1 MEVISPD
8 QSAFL
13 PMRYILS
20 NIVLT
25 QETLNWAKTS
35 KQLLLMMKLDFT
47 KAYNQVSWRFLFYVM
62 EALGFDNVFINM
74 IKLLFTSSVYF
85 NGSPSRT
92 FNIIRGV
99 RQGCPLV
106 LYLFLLVGEI
116 LNIQVH
122 MALQERQ
129 IKGIK

>member
-1 MEVISPD
+1 
-8 QSAFL
+8 
-13 PMRYILS
+13 
-20 NIVLT
+20 
-25 QETLNWAKTS
+25 
-35 KQLLLMMKLDFT
+35 MMKLDFT
-47 KAYNQVSWRFLFYVM
+47 KAYNQVSWYFLFHVM
-62 EALGFDNVFINM
+62 EALGFNNVFINM
-74 IKLLFTSSVYF
+74 TKLLFTALVCF

-92 FNIIRGV
+92 FSITRGV

-106 LYLFLLVGEI
+106 PYLFLLVGEI